1 MTIKCVG
8 LGQKI
13 GYFKKLENEEQGIEI
28 EMKKSFNRS

>member
-1 MTIKCVG
+1 MG
-8 LGQKI
+8 LGQET